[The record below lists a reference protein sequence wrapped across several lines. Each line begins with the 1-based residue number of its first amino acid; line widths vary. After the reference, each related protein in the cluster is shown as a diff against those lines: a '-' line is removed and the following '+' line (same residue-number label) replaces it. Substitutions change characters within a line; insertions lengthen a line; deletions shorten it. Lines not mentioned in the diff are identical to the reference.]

1 MACRTKQTEAVVLNR
16 THFRAVGCED
26 SGGDGNADSDEDNDA
41 SDDDDFG
48 VIISP
53 FFLCVSFFKLLENI
67 GSNSKARDLQS
78 KRSQRARSSA
88 CGC

>member
-48 VIISP
+48 VITSP
-53 FFLCVSFFKLLENI
+53 SFFVFLF
-67 GSNSKARDLQS
+67 SNF
-78 KRSQRARSSA
+78 
-88 CGC
+88 